1 MRHRDALNALIETMK
16 VTVAALREADVRFML
31 GGSMAA
37 WARGGPEP
45 DSDLDLMVPE
55 AQAQTALDAL
65 AGVGMRVEH
74 PPEEWLYK
82 AWHGDVLI
90 DLIFRPSGLELTD
103 EVFERSEVLSV
114 MALSTPVMAL
124 EDVLVTMLYALD
136 EHALDY
142 SRLLAITRALREQ
155 IDWAALRVRASGSPY
170 AKAFLTL
177 VEELEVAPR
186 PGRAPGRPAHAGGGE
201 AHSRVRVVG
210 GAE

>member
-1 MRHRDALNALIETMK
+1 MPQRDALNALVETMK

-45 DSDLDLMVPE
+45 DNDLDLMVSE
-55 AQAQTALDAL
+55 AHAQAALDAL

-82 AWHGDVLI
+82 AWHGEVLI

-155 IDWAALRVRASGSPY
+155 IDWATLRVRASGSPY

-186 PGRAPGRPAHAGGGE
+186 PGRAQGRSAHAGAGE

-210 GAE
+210 GGE

>member
-1 MRHRDALNALIETMK
+1 MRHRDAFNALIDTMK
-16 VTVAALREADVRFML
+16 VTVAALREADVAFML

-45 DSDLDLMVPE
+45 DNDLDLMVKE
-55 AQAQTALDAL
+55 EHAQIALDAL
-65 AGVGMRVEH
+65 ARVGMRTER

-82 AWHGDVLI
+82 AWHGEVLI
-90 DLIFRPSGLELTD
+90 DLIFRPSGVELTD
-103 EVFERSEVLSV
+103 EVFERGEMLSV
-114 MALSTPVMAL
+114 MALSTPVMSL
-124 EDVLVTMLYALD
+124 EDVLVTMLCALD

-155 IDWAALRVRASGSPY
+155 IDWGTLRARAGGSPY

-177 VEELEVAPR
+177 VEELGIAPR
-186 PGRAPGRPAHAGGGE
+186 AERPPAARLPGDPGE
-201 AHSRVRVVG
+201 AHSRVRVL